1 VNRLAALLVLIAVSL
16 APASCGRNR
25 STDHHDAA
33 GIAPDS
39 SARDTSRAEP
49 TGVPA
54 AIAPAVRYRAIVLAN
69 PAGLRALRDS
79 LGADAFAVMLQL
91 NRIDLAHAR
100 SGDTLVLPEPADTLA
115 CSPFPTLLG
124 AADSLPKLLLVS
136 NRVQAWA
143 AYEAGHRVR
152 WGVCCTG
159 RETKQT
165 PVGLFHTNWRQT
177 ERHSTIDGSWLLRW
191 YVNLDA
197 MAGVSFHVF
206 DLPGRPSSHSCVRLS
221 ERDALWIYRWC
232 DTWQLADR
240 RHVAVQGT
248 PTLVLDRWAFGHRRP
263 WRALPANP
271 RACDVPADS
280 IAAALAGY
288 GLATSPAA
296 PPDSTSRA
304 ASRNAATSLDSSRA
318 ESTVTTH

>member
-1 VNRLAALLVLIAVSL
+1 MNRLAATLVLIAVSL
-16 APASCGRNR
+16 APAGCGRN
-25 STDHHDAA
+25 HVAHPHDAA
-33 GIAPDS
+33 GIAADS
-39 SARDTSRAEP
+39 SARAAARVESADS
-49 TGVPA
+49 PA
-54 AIAPAVRYRAIVLAN
+54 AVAPATRYRAIVLAS

-79 LGADAFAVMLQL
+79 LGADAFAVVLQL

-100 SGDTLVLPEPADTLA
+100 SGDTLVLPQPADTLA
-115 CSPFPTLLG
+115 CSPFPAVLS

-143 AYEAGHRVR
+143 AYEAGRRAR

-159 RETKQT
+159 RQNKQT
-165 PVGLFHTNWRQT
+165 PVGLFHTNWRQG

-248 PTLVLDRWAFGHRRP
+248 PTLVLDRWAYGQRRP
-263 WRALPANP
+263 WRALPADP

-288 GLATSPAA
+288 GLASGPPAPAGSTNLAA
-296 PPDSTSRA
+296 PH
-304 ASRNAATSLDSSRA
+304 NAAPGSASTRA
-318 ESTVTTH
+318 ESTGTTR